1 MFKIKTMNNISPSG
15 IEVLTKKGCTVG
27 PETERPEAML
37 IRSAELHGIEF
48 NPELLAIA
56 RAGAGYN
63 NIPVEECAEKGI
75 VVFNSPGANAEAV
88 KELELCSLVMASR
101 DVLGSIGWVRSIA
114 GRAGEP
120 GVPLDHGG
128 IVPVRHEAD
137 VLTVRLGGVYKALRL
152 CQLPHLLLPQP
163 TQRKQGVG
171 QLLLGHGVE
180 HVALILAC
188 VQPLFQQ
195 IAPVLLFDPGV
206 MPGGDILAAQN
217 PGPLHQ
223 LFKFH
228 ISVAVDAGIGGDA
241 GPVAFNKFVHHLFGK
256 GILEVEHIVGHPQ
269 PVGHAPGVLHI
280 LQGAAA
286 APGGQT
292 GLPVVV

>member
-1 MFKIKTMNNISPSG
+1 MHRICPLRIDGSLLLRLV
-15 IEVLTKKGCTVG
+15 I
-27 PETERPEAML
+27 
-37 IRSAELHGIEF
+37 AELHPAADGF
-48 NPELLAIA
+48 GRGLA
-56 RAGAGYN
+56 GN
-63 NIPVEECAEKGI
+63 PVEGTRIGFRSKQLLPGSQSHRVALCRQGAD
-75 VVFNSPGANAEAV
+75 VQRLPGADAQPPPLAHGVADDALVPAQHGAAAV
-88 KELELCSLVMASR
+88 DE
-101 DVLGSIGWVRSIA
+101 IA
-114 GRAGEP
+114 GRGGEP

-256 GILEVEHIVGHPQ
+256 GILKVEHIVGHPQ

-286 APGGQT
+286 APCRQA
-292 GLPVVV
+292 GLLVIV